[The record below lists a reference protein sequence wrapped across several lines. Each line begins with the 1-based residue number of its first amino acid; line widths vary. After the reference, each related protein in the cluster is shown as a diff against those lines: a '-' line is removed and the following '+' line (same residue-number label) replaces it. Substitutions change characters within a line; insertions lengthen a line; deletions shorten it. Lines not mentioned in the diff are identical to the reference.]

1 MTNILE
7 ITDLSVSFP
16 GPKGKIPAVRNLS
29 LSLAHGEC
37 LAIVGESGCG
47 KSVVAQSVMRLL
59 PPGTEVLGRI
69 SYQGQ
74 DILQLLEREM
84 EQIRG
89 QEIGMVFQ
97 SPERALNPVMKIG
110 KQLISPQVMHGL
122 CSEMDAELRAKG
134 VLEGLGLDADRVM
147 ASYPW
152 MCSGGMC
159 QRIVFAAVS
168 LLHPNLVIA
177 DEPTKG
183 LDAANV
189 TDIEAM
195 LSTVTIGKR
204 TGLLLITHDMDVAS
218 RLSNRI
224 AVIYCG
230 MIVEEGETSAV
241 LTAPK
246 HPYTRGLLGSLPK
259 NGFVPIPGLSPA
271 LTDLPEGCVFHPRC
285 MSADEQCRTDI
296 PDLKDGVRCHRC

>member
-1 MTNILE
+1 MKNILE
-7 ITDLSVSFP
+7 ISDLSVSFP
-16 GPKGKIPAVRNLS
+16 GPNGKIPAVRNLS
-29 LSLAHGEC
+29 LSLGPGEC

-47 KSVVAQSVMRLL
+47 KSVVAHAVLRLL
-59 PPGTEVLGRI
+59 PPGTEVLGRV

-74 DILQLLEREM
+74 DLLHLSESEM
-84 EQIRG
+84 DQIRG

-122 CSEMDAELRAKG
+122 CSEKDAELRAKG
-134 VLEGLGLDADRVM
+134 VLRSLGLDADRIM
-147 ASYPW
+147 SSYPW

-189 TDIEAM
+189 TDLEAM
-195 LSTVTIGKR
+195 LSTVTAGKS

-224 AVIYCG
+224 AVMYCG
-230 MIVEEGETSAV
+230 MIVEEGETRSV
-241 LTAPK
+241 LSSPK
-246 HPYTRGLLGSLPK
+246 HPYTCGLLGSLPK
-259 NGFVPIPGLSPA
+259 NGFVPIPGISPA
-271 LTDLPEGCVFHPRC
+271 LSDLPNGCVFHPRC
-285 MSADEQCRTDI
+285 AFAEETCRTDI
-296 PDLKDGVRCHRC
+296 PDLKDGVRCRRC

>member
-1 MTNILE
+1 MTDMLE

-16 GPKGKIPAVRNLS
+16 GHNGRIPVVADLS
-29 LSLAHGEC
+29 LSISAGEC
-37 LAIVGESGCG
+37 LAVVGESGCG
-47 KSVVAQSVMRLL
+47 KSVVAQSILRLL
-59 PPGTEVLGRI
+59 PFGTGVLGQI
-69 SYQGQ
+69 SYQGR
-74 DILQLLEREM
+74 DLLQLTEREM
-84 EQIRG
+84 ERIRG
-89 QEIGMVFQ
+89 QEIAMVFQ

-110 KQLISPQVMHGL
+110 KQLIMPQLIHAL
-122 CSEMDAELRAKG
+122 CSETDAKLRAEG
-134 VLEGLGLDADRVM
+134 VLRGLGLDAGWVM
-147 ASYPW
+147 NAYPW

-189 TDIEAM
+189 KDLEAM
-195 LSTVTIGKR
+195 LSTVTAGKR

-224 AVIYCG
+224 AVMYCG
-230 MIVEEGETSAV
+230 MIVEEGMTPDILTS
-241 LTAPK
+241 PR

-259 NGFVPIPGLSPA
+259 NGFVPIPGISPA
-271 LTDLPEGCVFHPRC
+271 RTDLPDGCVFHPRC
-285 MSADEQCRTDI
+285 RFADEKCRTVL
-296 PDLKDGVRCHRC
+296 PDLIDGVRCHKC